1 MTFPDGF
8 KKEITYTITV
18 GTDVVD
24 LNNNNRMAAA
34 FTFAFSTGNKID
46 TKIISGNVFDKKNEG
61 IFIFAYKLGNE
72 NDSLLNHKPDYV
84 TQTGN
89 DGSFKLQGLA
99 SSVYRVFA
107 IRDKY
112 KDLLF
117 DFDNDEVGVPSQDVS
132 LIDPDTIFTNLNFKI
147 SRTDTIAPRLFK
159 ALMTDRNHILVTF
172 SEKLDSSS
180 LLSINY
186 EIIDST
192 TKKTY
197 PVKYSFKGN
206 TKPEE
211 HVLVVNNGI
220 PDDAKVFLKV
230 NSITDLAGNIKSPDF
245 ISVNVSD
252 KTDTTAVEIFKTLPA
267 NNEEI
272 GFKNVKI
279 RIYFNDYFDMT
290 GIGNGI
296 EFADTLGNK
305 VLFNL
310 QKDDDATLVIIPKEN
325 LKQDKNYRIKI
336 DQNLFKDLSGNSRD
350 SIYVLNF
357 KTTSDLDLTGVSGK
371 VLNVNPEKKSTLV
384 LQSFE
389 NTNKIY
395 QQKLNSEDFVFKNIL
410 PGVYKLWLYYDVNNN
425 NKYDYGWPQPIKFSE
440 QFYFYPDS
448 LNLRPRWEVTDVNF
462 KPE

>member
-8 KKEITYTITV
+8 KKDITYTITI

-46 TKIISGNVFDKKNEG
+46 TKIISGSVFDKKNEG
-61 IFIFAYKLGNE
+61 VFIFAYKLGNE

-89 DGSFKLQGLA
+89 DGTFKLQGLS

-132 LIDPDTIFTNLNFKI
+132 LVDPDTIFTNLNFKI
-147 SRTDTIAPRLFK
+147 TKTDTIAPRLFK

-172 SEKLDSSS
+172 SENLDSVS
-180 LLSINY
+180 LLSNNY
-186 EIIDST
+186 EVIDST

-197 PVKYSFKGN
+197 PVKYSFNGN
-206 TKPEE
+206 TKPDE
-211 HVLVVNNGI
+211 HVLVVDKGI
-220 PDDAKVFLKV
+220 PIDDKIILKA
-230 NSITDLAGNIKSPDF
+230 NLLTDQAGNKKSPDF
-245 ISVNVSD
+245 VSVTVSD
-252 KTDTTAVEIFKTLPA
+252 KTDTTAVEIFKTLPV
-267 NNEEI
+267 NNEKI
-272 GFKNVKI
+272 GFRNTKI
-279 RIYFNDYFDMT
+279 KIYFNDYFEIT
-290 GIGNGI
+290 GAEKGI
-296 EFADTLGNK
+296 EFTDTLGNK
-305 VLFNL
+305 VLFNI

-350 SIYVLNF
+350 SVYVLNF

-371 VLNVNPEKKSTLV
+371 VLNIKPDKNSILV

-389 NTNKIY
+389 NTKEIY
-395 QQKLNSEDFVFKNIL
+395 QQKLISEEFAFKNIL
-410 PGVYKLWLYYDVNNN
+410 PGVYRLWFYYDEISN

-448 LNLRPRWEVTDVNF
+448 INLRPRWEVTEVIF
-462 KPE
+462 KAE